1 MVDDV
6 AMNYSHPG
14 LKMREICNFGLKM
27 REICNFGLKMRDI
40 CNFGL
45 KMREICNFGKEFGKG
60 IGDIYKGCGRV
71 FRGFEAYLGDWWA
84 FWG

>member
-27 REICNFGLKMRDI
+27 REICNFG
-40 CNFGL
+40 
-45 KMREICNFGKEFGKG
+45 KEFGKG
-60 IGDIYKGCGRV
+60 IGDIYKGCGI
-71 FRGFEAYLGDWWA
+71 YIGDA
-84 FWG
+84 G